1 MATGGMK
8 SDNPD
13 AAGALRDGDAASP
26 VGDAP
31 MSRGRFLT
39 ALFFCLLGIAILF
52 SLGTW
57 QVERLFWKQ
66 GLMAE
71 IDSRIHAE
79 PIDLAALEQR
89 FAAGEPIQYTP
100 VRVTGR
106 FLNDAE
112 RYFLSTFKGEA
123 GWNVYTPLV
132 TASGDLVFVNR
143 GFVPYDLRDPAL
155 RSAGQP
161 VGEVTVTGLARMPPA
176 EKPGYFTPDNE
187 PAKDT
192 FFWQDLPA
200 MATGVDLAEGGRL
213 LPFFVDAG
221 PGRAEGGW
229 PVGGTTVVSLPN
241 DHLQYAI
248 TWYGIGLALV
258 VMTAMMVARR
268 YRRRN

>member
-1 MATGGMK
+1 MT
-8 SDNPD
+8 
-13 AAGALRDGDAASP
+13 
-26 VGDAP
+26 
-31 MSRGRFLT
+31 RGRFLT
-39 ALFFCLLGIAILF
+39 ALFFCLIGIAILF
-52 SLGTW
+52 LLGTW

-66 GLMAE
+66 GLIAE

-89 FAAGEPIQYTP
+89 FAAGDPIQYTP

-112 RYFLSTFKGEA
+112 RYFLSTFEGEA

-132 TASGDLVFVNR
+132 TGSGDLLFVNR
-143 GFVPYDLRDPAL
+143 GFVPYDMRDPAL

-161 VGEVTVTGLARMPPA
+161 SGDVTITGLARVPPA

-200 MATGVDLAEGGRL
+200 MAANVDLPEGGRL

-268 YRRRN
+268 YRRRA